1 MYISIQGLAVCMCVG
16 EYLCAAVAGKYAK
29 SRKIDTYMYSILSN
43 HFKAQ
48 VMPSEN

>member
-1 MYISIQGLAVCMCVG
+1 MHFKCLCGLEFKAFISI
-16 EYLCAAVAGKYAK
+16 EAGKYAK